1 MTLSNIFIVLS
12 ILVYLIG
19 TIPYLYHIFHGRVV
33 PHAFSWTVW
42 TVLSTINTVWLV
54 SHTGLTYLSIAP
66 IISTIVLFFW
76 AIVGWFMIKKIKIMF
91 FDYVCLFLAALV
103 VWIVYFKWLSH
114 AIIPSII
121 VDLLIL
127 APTIRKLWD
136 IPRSEDLLGWLG
148 SGISKLFFICSLGT
162 YAFSFDNIWWWY
174 VVVVNLVVGLLIF
187 YRTRYVENW
196 INRIKNLFSLFALKK
211 KLW

>member
-42 TVLSTINTVWLV
+42 TVLSTINTVGLV

-66 IISTIVLFFW
+66 IISTIVLFFG

-103 VWIVYFKWLSH
+103 VGIVYFKGLSH